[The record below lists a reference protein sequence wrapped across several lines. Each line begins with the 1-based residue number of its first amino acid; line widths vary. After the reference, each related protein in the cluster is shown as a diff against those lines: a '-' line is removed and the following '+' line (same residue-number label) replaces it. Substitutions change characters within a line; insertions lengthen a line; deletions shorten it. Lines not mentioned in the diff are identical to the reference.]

1 MFESLTAFIHQA
13 NHNIIAM
20 QVYSCENGF
29 CHIWFPFGFIVC
41 FETTTTFYRK
51 ETFLCHP
58 ALNVYQSVRTPG
70 NIVDRP
76 SIIRHGIVNSDG
88 FLMDLLTSYVVAASG
103 TAPLGDA
110 SSSRLAG

>member
-20 QVYSCENGF
+20 QVYSCENGL

-58 ALNVYQSVRTPG
+58 ALNVYQPVRTLGIIEDEPSANRHLAVNPDGWVLDCSIEPG
-70 NIVDRP
+70 
-76 SIIRHGIVNSDG
+76 
-88 FLMDLLTSYVVAASG
+88 AA
-103 TAPLGDA
+103 PNP
-110 SSSRLAG
+110 